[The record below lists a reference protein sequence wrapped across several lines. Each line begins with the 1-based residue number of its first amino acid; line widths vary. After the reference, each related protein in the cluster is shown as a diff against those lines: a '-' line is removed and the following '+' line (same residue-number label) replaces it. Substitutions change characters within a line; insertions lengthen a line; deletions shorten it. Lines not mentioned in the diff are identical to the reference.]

1 VLVLKLFY
9 EEPASLEALSADA
22 DPDARR
28 RAPALG
34 ALNALWGQRAYYRA
48 YLAGTDLAADR
59 VGATTLRNPEA
70 FALPLAEVLRQSVW
84 EVRGEA
90 VRSLTVEDVPR
101 RLLEPAGAQALA
113 AGPDRPEASAL
124 RAVATSDRRYAAAEL
139 RGLLDAGFT
148 VLFPEPAHHG
158 HDWSLFAPE
167 PLRDRL
173 AEAFGRHPVPGLRR
187 FAAPVRQAR
196 GEHRF
201 YFERWALGALPD
213 WVEELHPAEPALP

>member
-9 EEPASLEALSADA
+9 EEPASLEALSPDA

-34 ALNALWGQRAYYRA
+34 ALNAFRRQRAYYRA

-59 VGATTLRNPEA
+59 VGATALRDPEA
-70 FALPLAEVLRQSVW
+70 FALPLAEHLRQSVW
-84 EVRGEA
+84 GVEGEA
-90 VRSLTVEDVPR
+90 VRALAAEEVPL
-101 RLLEPAGAQALA
+101 RLMDPAGVQALA
-113 AGPDRPEASAL
+113 AGPGRPEAKAL
-124 RAVATSDRRYAAAEL
+124 RAVATSDRRYAVSEL

-158 HDWSLFAPE
+158 YDWSLFAPE
-167 PLRDRL
+167 PLKDRL
-173 AEAFGRHPVPGLRR
+173 AEAFARHPVPGLRR

-213 WVEELHPAEPALP
+213 WVEELRPTEPALP

>member
-9 EEPASLEALSADA
+9 EEPASLEALSPDA
-22 DPDARR
+22 DPDTRR

-34 ALNALWGQRAYYRA
+34 APDALWDGGAFSRA
-48 YLAGTDLAADR
+48 YLAGTDLAVDL
-59 VGATTLRNPEA
+59 VGATALRDPRA

-84 EVRGEA
+84 EVSESD
-90 VRSLTVEDVPR
+90 VRSLAAEDVPG
-101 RLLEPAGAQALA
+101 RLLDPAGVRALA
-113 AGPDRPEASAL
+113 AGSSRPEAGAL
-124 RAVATSDRRYAAAEL
+124 RAVATSERRYAAAEL
-139 RGLLDAGFT
+139 RGLLDAGFN

-173 AEAFGRHPVPGLRR
+173 AEAFSRHPVPGLRR

-201 YFERWALGALPD
+201 YFERWALDALPD
-213 WVEELHPAEPALP
+213 WVEDLEPAEPALS